1 MARRIG
7 GNRRASPAVRAAM
20 RRPAAASPLIAIVLG
35 LALAVALA
43 ACRAEAPVEPSPS
56 PLASASTSASVT
68 PAPTPEPFPIVSVE
82 TKGGECAEG
91 LCTRLL
97 NIEADGRIHEVI
109 PKDQVL
115 ATVSPELVE
124 ALQIEVERANY
135 PLIKSRPFTGTC
147 PTAVDGQETIY
158 TFHATKGD
166 QEIASCK
173 VAIDPN
179 HPLFQAVAAVLSAI
193 PA

>member
-1 MARRIG
+1 MRRRIG
-7 GNRRASPAVRAAM
+7 GNRRASEAVRAAV
-20 RRPAAASPLIAIVLG
+20 RRPTAAIRASPLAV
-35 LALAVALA
+35 AFAVALA
-43 ACRAEAPVEPSPS
+43 ACGGEATTSPAAS
-56 PLASASTSASVT
+56 PTASASVSASVT
-68 PAPTPEPFPIVSVE
+68 AAPTEEPFPIVSVE
-82 TKGGECAEG
+82 TKGGECAAG
-91 LCTRLL
+91 RCTRLI

-115 ATVSPELVE
+115 ATVSPDLVE
-124 ALQIEVERANY
+124 ALRIEVERANY
-135 PLIKSRPFTGTC
+135 PLLESRPFTGTC

-158 TFHATKGD
+158 TFHAIEGD

-179 HPLFQAVAAVLSAI
+179 HPLFQAVAAVLAAI